1 MTIPEIN
8 YWAVL
13 VATMASMIVGAIW
26 YARGVMGAR
35 WAKLADVD
43 LDKPSRGALWPMIAT
58 VIVTFIT
65 AWVLAGA
72 SSIAWHFYG
81 GSYFW
86 ASLVTAVMLWAGFT
100 AARLITHDA
109 FEGRSTKLT
118 TLNIAHELITVLVMA
133 LVIGVWPPAGI

>member
-1 MTIPEIN
+1 MTVPEIN

-13 VATMASMIVGAIW
+13 VATVASMIVGAIW

-35 WAKLADVD
+35 WARLANVD
-43 LDKPSRGALWPMIAT
+43 LDRPARSPLWPMITT

-65 AWVLAGA
+65 AWVQAGA
-72 SSIAWHFYG
+72 SSSAWHFYA

-86 ASLVTAVMLWAGFT
+86 AAIVTAVTLWAGFT

-133 LVIGVWPPAGI
+133 VVIGVWPPAAL